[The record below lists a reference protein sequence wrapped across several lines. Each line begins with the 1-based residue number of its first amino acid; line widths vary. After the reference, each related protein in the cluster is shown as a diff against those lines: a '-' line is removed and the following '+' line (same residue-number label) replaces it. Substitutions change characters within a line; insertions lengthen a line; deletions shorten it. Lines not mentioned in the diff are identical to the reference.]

1 MKKLIVMD
9 PARICGSDLT
19 SGTSDEKH
27 KYMEYDRAHVSAS
40 HFQSLIT
47 ESSAALH
54 DHWSYGSMQGTSQGT
69 SSQGTL
75 SEGTSFWDV
84 PFHSIDDNFS
94 QGYSYG
100 TSSSSQGAH
109 FSSTLSFETP
119 SQGPSFEMPSQ
130 GSKMTLIQQGEVPQ
144 MDMMHVSHLFF
155 FNSFN
160 TNIHLDDGPSNTT

>member
-1 MKKLIVMD
+1 MD

-27 KYMEYDRAHVSAS
+27 KYMEYDRAH
-40 HFQSLIT
+40 LCMIT
-47 ESSAALH
+47 GPMVACRA
-54 DHWSYGSMQGTSQGT
+54 
-69 SSQGTL
+69 
-75 SEGTSFWDV
+75 
-84 PFHSIDDNFS
+84 PPK
-94 QGYSYG
+94 GYSYG

-144 MDMMHVSHLFF
+144 MDMMHTMAPAILPK
-155 FNSFN
+155 
-160 TNIHLDDGPSNTT
+160 TRADQ